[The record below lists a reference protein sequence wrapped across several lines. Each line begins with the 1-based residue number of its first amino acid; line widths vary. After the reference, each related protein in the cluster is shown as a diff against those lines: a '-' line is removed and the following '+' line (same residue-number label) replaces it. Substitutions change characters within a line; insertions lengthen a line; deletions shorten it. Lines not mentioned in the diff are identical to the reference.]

1 MISSETSYKEREIIM
16 DTWTQLFWLKDMKD
30 KKKVDKEKDK
40 N

>member
-16 DTWTQLFWLKDMKD
+16 DIWPQLFWLKD